1 MNISPFRQLAA
12 LALCAPLL
20 GGSLPLAQ
28 PGSMSGEDL
37 QEIEEAFLK
46 IRDAFEADAEARV
59 PTEGLPE
66 YLVSRLDHDQD
77 GFITQEELEE
87 RRRESQGPQDRS
99 DFTFLHEEGFPL
111 NVDPQ
116 IVTAD
121 EADIGDD
128 DIVMGVVINGVARA
142 YPVNYMNGPYDEV
155 VNDTLGGEA
164 IASTW

>member
-1 MNISPFRQLAA
+1 MDRSPFRQLAA

-20 GGSLPLAQ
+20 GGSLLLAQ
-28 PGSMSGEDL
+28 NNSMSD
-37 QEIEEAFLK
+37 EEV
-46 IRDAFEADAEARV
+46 EQ
-59 PTEGLPE
+59 
-66 YLVSRLDHDQD
+66 H
-77 GFITQEELEE
+77 
-87 RRRESQGPQDRS
+87 RREPDGPQDRS
-99 DFTFLHEEGFPL
+99 DFTFLSEEGFPL
-111 NVDPQ
+111 NVDPK

-128 DIVMGVVINGVARA
+128 DIVMGVVINGAARA